1 MLKLK
6 EGLFGFIVYLFIIIL
21 MLFMGY
27 YYLSLGL
34 QGAIDFGTDYTYL
47 NKLIWFFGS
56 VSLISAKGF
65 FLDLKS
71 LKAKCVVCLITFM
84 TMTIGFTFT
93 GGVSFDAGDY
103 SLGINAV
110 LIAKSVFVIVVLAV
124 VVVAMIM
131 FLFTDTPTQLAK
143 TGIKIGAIL
152 GVVVLSAVYVMPLI
166 V

>member
-6 EGLFGFIVYLFIIIL
+6 EGLFGFIIYLAIMIL
-21 MLFMGY
+21 MVFMGY
-27 YYLSLGL
+27 YYLSLGT
-34 QGAIDFGTDYTYL
+34 QGAIDFGTDYTYV

-56 VSLISAKGF
+56 ISLISAKA
-65 FLDLKS
+65 FLLELKS
-71 LKAKCVVCLITFM
+71 LKAKCVVFLITFI

-93 GGVSFDAGDY
+93 GGVKFDAGDY
-103 SLGINAV
+103 ALGINAV
-110 LIAKSVFVIVVLAV
+110 LIAKSVFVIIVVAV
-124 VVVAMIM
+124 VVVAMVL

-152 GVVVLSAVYVMPLI
+152 GVVVLCAVFVMPMI

>member
-6 EGLFGFIVYLFIIIL
+6 EGLFGFVIYLAIIIV
-21 MLFMGY
+21 MVFMGY

-34 QGAIDFGTDYTYL
+34 KGAIDFGSAYTYL

-56 VSLISAKGF
+56 ISLISFKAF
-65 FLDLKS
+65 LLDLKS
-71 LKAKCVVCLITFM
+71 LKAKCVMCFITFA
-84 TMTIGFTFT
+84 TMVIGFTFT
-93 GGVSFDAGDY
+93 GGMKFDAADY
-103 SLGINAV
+103 ALGINAV
-110 LIAKSVFVIVVLAV
+110 LIAKSVFVIIVVAV

-152 GVVVLSAVYVMPLI
+152 GVVVVSAVFVMPMI
-166 V
+166 A